1 MSLTSMLK
9 GLKKNE
15 KQFQSIIKKVTPNRN
30 DFQTLSGNVA
40 FSNEYAMLVPN
51 ALENP
56 YNSMI
61 LGTAFDYM
69 ARLMIAR
76 VVTNNREDFFTEL
89 AAEKGLDEFK
99 RLNGEDDNISIRLE
113 NLYNQA
119 VNLMRDF
126 VEGGSDIQTIV
137 RVSNFSANLE
147 WVHRNHELPADIRKS
162 LFSHPS
168 EDIARELEVMC
179 KVFEEKFLIPEIVH
193 KDSAVV
199 YNPEFGLASLMVDG
213 ADGDIII
220 DGVLYDFKTGKPLVY
235 SWVNAAQLIGY
246 YFLNEISLTAR
257 EWGYESSSFN
267 IEKVALYKA
276 RYGEIE
282 YFDLKNTDAEKNA
295 EITKELILHFEE
307 NCFTIRSWNLFVPTF
322 LQEYKSIVESIKD

>member
-1 MSLTSMLK
+1 MSLTSMLE

-15 KQFQSIIKKVTPNRN
+15 KQFQYIIKKVTPNRD

-40 FSNEYAMLVPN
+40 FSNEYDMLVPY
-51 ALENP
+51 ALDNP
-56 YNSMI
+56 YNSII
-61 LGTAFDYM
+61 LGTAFDYI

-76 VVTNNREDFFTEL
+76 VATNNREDFFTEL
-89 AAEKGLDEFK
+89 AAEKGLDEIK
-99 RLNGEDDNISIRLE
+99 RLRGEEDNISVRLE
-113 NLYNQA
+113 NFYNKA

-126 VEGGSDIQTIV
+126 VEGGSDIQTMI

-147 WVHRNHELPADIRKS
+147 WVYRNHKLPEDIRKS

-168 EDIARELEVMC
+168 EDIAKELEEMC

-193 KDSAVV
+193 KESKVV
-199 YNPEFGLASLMVDG
+199 YNPNFGLASMIVDG

-220 DGVLYDFKTGKPLVY
+220 DGVLYDFKTGKPFAY

-246 YFLNEISLTAR
+246 YFLNDISLIAM
-257 EWGYESSSFN
+257 ELGYESSSFD

-282 YFDLKNTDAEKNA
+282 YFDLKNNNA
-295 EITKELILHFEE
+295 ERNTEITTELILHFEK
-307 NCFTIRSWNLFVPTF
+307 NCFTIHSWNPFVPTF
-322 LQEYKSIVESIKD
+322 LQEYKSIVGSIKD

>member
-1 MSLTSMLK
+1 MSLTSMLE

-15 KQFQSIIKKVTPNRN
+15 KQFQAIIKKVTPNRN
-30 DFQTLSGNVA
+30 DFQTMSGNVA
-40 FSNEYAMLVPN
+40 FSNEYDMLVPYS
-51 ALENP
+51 LENP
-56 YNSMI
+56 YNSKI
-61 LGTAFDYM
+61 LGIAFDYM

-76 VVTNNREDFFTEL
+76 IATNNREAFFTEL
-89 AAEKGLDEFK
+89 AAEKGLDK
-99 RLNGEDDNISIRLE
+99 IKLRRGEEDNISIKLE
-113 NLYNQA
+113 NLYNKA

-126 VEGGSDIQTIV
+126 VEGGSDIQMMI
-137 RVSNFSANLE
+137 RVSNFLAKLE
-147 WVHRNHELPADIRKS
+147 LVYRNNKLPEDILKS

-168 EDIARELEVMC
+168 EDIARELEQMC
-179 KVFEEKFLIPEIVH
+179 KVFEDKFCIPEIIH
-193 KDSAVV
+193 KESEVV
-199 YNPEFGLASLMVDG
+199 YNPNFGLASMMVDG

-220 DGVLYDFKTGKPLVY
+220 DGVLYDFKTRKPFAY

-257 EWGYESSSFN
+257 DLGYEGSSFN

-295 EITKELILHFEE
+295 EITEELILHFEE
-307 NCFTIRSWNLFVPTF
+307 NCFTIRSLNAFVPTF
-322 LQEYKSIVESIKD
+322 LQEYKSIVESIKG